1 MKLLLDTHILLWS
14 LLEPEK
20 LGKNTADILENSNN
34 ELWLSPISLWE
45 IIVLAEKGRIELNKE
60 PRRWLKIVLKQVPLR
75 EAPLNF
81 NVAMESRYITVSH
94 QDPADRF
101 LAATAK
107 VYNFTLV
114 TADQNLLGC
123 PDIQSLGNK

>member
-14 LLEPEK
+14 MLEPEK
-20 LGKNTADILENSNN
+20 LRKNTAEILMNSDN

-60 PRRWLKIVLKQVPLR
+60 PRKWLKIALKQLPLR

-107 VYNFTLV
+107 VYNLTLV

>member
-20 LGKNTADILENSNN
+20 LGKDTAEILENPDN

-45 IIVLAEKGRIELNKE
+45 IIILAEKGRIELNKE
-60 PRRWLKIVLKQVPLR
+60 PVKWLKTVLNQLPFR

-81 NVAMESRYITVSH
+81 HVAMESRYINLFH

-107 VYNFTLV
+107 IYNLTLV

-123 PDIQSLGNK
+123 TDIQSLGTK

>member
-1 MKLLLDTHILLWS
+1 MRLLLDTHILLWS
-14 LLEPEK
+14 MLEPEK
-20 LGKNTADILENSNN
+20 LGKNTAKIIENSDN

-60 PRRWLKIVLKQVPLR
+60 PRRWLKIVLKQLPLR

-81 NVAMESRYITVSH
+81 NVAIESRYITVSH

-107 VYNFTLV
+107 VYKLALV
-114 TADQNLLGC
+114 TADQNLQDC
-123 PDIQSLGNK
+123 PDIESLSNK

>member
-14 LLEPEK
+14 MLEPER
-20 LGKNTADILENSNN
+20 LGEKTAEILESIDN

-45 IIVLAEKGRIELNKE
+45 VIVLAEKGRIELDNE
-60 PRRWLKIVLKQVPLR
+60 PGKWLKTALRQLPVR

-81 NVAMESRYITVSH
+81 NIAIESRYITVSH

-101 LAATAK
+101 IAATAK
-107 VYNFTLV
+107 VYDLILV
-114 TADQNLLGC
+114 TADQNLLAC
-123 PDIQSLGNK
+123 PDIQSLDNK

>member
-14 LLEPEK
+14 MLEPER
-20 LGKNTADILENSNN
+20 LGEKTAEILESIDN

-45 IIVLAEKGRIELNKE
+45 VNVLAEKGRIELDNE
-60 PRRWLKIVLKQVPLR
+60 PGKWLKTALRQLPVR

-81 NVAMESRYITVSH
+81 NIAIESRYITVSH

-101 LAATAK
+101 IAATAK
-107 VYNFTLV
+107 VYDLILV
-114 TADQNLLGC
+114 TADQNLLAC
-123 PDIQSLGNK
+123 PDIQSLDNK